1 MMSAFLRLT
10 WRMGRWEIAVLIGGS
25 LLFAGVTALVAW
37 QTSVT
42 EASLQACLTADAS
55 RVVISAECKALVD
68 RANLLGALAPILE
81 GATTVVPFV
90 VGILLGAPLVAR
102 EIEKRTAPIAWSLS
116 RSRTRWLVL
125 RAGPLL
131 LAVAV
136 ALLLIGQ
143 ASEALIR
150 ATPTGELGFEVLAMH
165 GPLVAARGIAVFCL
179 GVLVGLLMGR
189 TLPAILVT
197 GLAAI
202 ALLLLLTLG
211 RSEAMRA
218 TATWVRADSSETAFS
233 GVVIYGSA
241 FRDDATGEVLSDEE
255 MFRRYPDAFGPL
267 GDGPPPGL
275 TQLYLA
281 TPPGLYP
288 YFVAG
293 EGAALLVISGLAA
306 GAALWIIRF
315 RRPELG

>member
-1 MMSAFLRLT
+1 MVTFLRLT
-10 WRMGRWEIAVLIGGS
+10 WRLGRWEIAVLIGGS
-25 LLFAGVTALVAW
+25 LLFAAVTALVAW

-68 RANLLGALAPILE
+68 RSNLLGALAPILE

-131 LAVAV
+131 VAI
-136 ALLLIGQ
+136 ALGLLLVGQ

-150 ATPTGELGFEVLAMH
+150 ATPTGELGFAVLAMH
-165 GPLVAARGIAVFCL
+165 GPLVAARGVAVFCI
-179 GVLVGLLMGR
+179 GVLVGLAMGR

-197 GLAAI
+197 GMAVI
-202 ALLLLLTLG
+202 ALLLVLSLG
-211 RSEAMRA
+211 RMRFMEA
-218 TATWVRADSSETAFS
+218 TATWVPQDPFGSQDFS
-233 GVVIYGSA
+233 GVVIYRSG
-241 FRDDATGEVLSDEE
+241 FRDDATGELVPDDEV
-255 MFRRYPDAFGPL
+255 FQRFPDTFGPE
-267 GDGPPPGL
+267 GTGVPPGMTL
-275 TQLYLA
+275 VYLS

-293 EGAALLVISGLAA
+293 EGAALLVISALAA
-306 GAALWIIRF
+306 GAALSIIRF